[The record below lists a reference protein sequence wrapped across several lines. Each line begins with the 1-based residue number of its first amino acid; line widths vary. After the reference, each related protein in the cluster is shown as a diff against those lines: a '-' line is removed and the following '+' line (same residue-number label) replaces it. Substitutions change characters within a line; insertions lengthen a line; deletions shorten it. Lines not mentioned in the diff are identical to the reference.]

1 MKTKLERLKAIIE
14 MFIAASEELDI
25 SKLTNSELLDLSVSL
40 DSVSKS
46 ITTLADAAIDQAIE
60 KLFNLMRI

>member
-1 MKTKLERLKAIIE
+1 MKTKLEELDAIIE
-14 MFIAASEELDI
+14 MFIATSKELDV

-46 ITTLADAAIDQAIE
+46 ITTLADKVIDQEME
-60 KLFNLMRI
+60 KLFNLMKI

>member
-1 MKTKLERLKAIIE
+1 MKTKLEELKAIVK

-25 SKLTNSELLDLSVSL
+25 SKLTNAELLDLSVSL

-46 ITTLADAAIDQAIE
+46 ITTLADKVIDQEIE
-60 KLFNLMRI
+60 KLFKSMKI

>member
-1 MKTKLERLKAIIE
+1 MKTKLEELKAIIE
-14 MFIAASEELDI
+14 MFIAASEGLDV

-46 ITTLADAAIDQAIE
+46 ITTLADAVIDQEIE
-60 KLFNLMRI
+60 KLFNLMKI